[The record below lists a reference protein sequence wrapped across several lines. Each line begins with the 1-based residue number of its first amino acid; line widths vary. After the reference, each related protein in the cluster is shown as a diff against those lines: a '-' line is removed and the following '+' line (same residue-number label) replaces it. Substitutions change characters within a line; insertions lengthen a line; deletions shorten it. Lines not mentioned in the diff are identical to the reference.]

1 LCSKYKINNM
11 VVVLEKRYDKKKI
24 DKLIEDLKPVK
35 VFDAKKFA
43 GKIKW
48 EEDPSEF
55 QKQIRNE
62 WD

>member
-1 LCSKYKINNM
+1 M
-11 VVVLEKRYDKKKI
+11 VVAVIEKKYDKKKV

-35 VFDAKKFA
+35 VFDATKFA

-48 EEDPSEF
+48 EEDPVEF